1 MPSGKARYHPSVGKQ
16 PYACAL
22 SPFKQLQR
30 RREQIHRDR
39 KKQLKAGGV
48 IGDKIPFV
56 WEWRCG
62 DEFGTV
68 NGFTRGDARGAIKKI
83 LGIPKKK
90 SLPKDAQ
97 IRKVEFNEPPA

>member
-16 PYACAL
+16 PYVSGL

-30 RREQIHRDR
+30 RREQIQRDR
-39 KKQLKAGGV
+39 KKQLKTQGI
-48 IGDKIPFV
+48 IGNRIPFI

-68 NGFTRGDARGAIKKI
+68 NGFTRGDARGEIKKI
-83 LGIPKKK
+83 LGIPRKK
-90 SLPKDAQ
+90 SLPEGTQ
-97 IRKVEFNEPPA
+97 IRKVEFNEPST

>member
-22 SPFKQLQR
+22 SPFKRLQKR
-30 RREQIHRDR
+30 RRQIQRDR
-39 KKQLKAGGV
+39 KKQLKAKGI
-48 IGDKIPFV
+48 IGNRIPFI

-68 NGFTRGDARGAIKKI
+68 DGFTQGDARGEIKKI
-83 LGIPKKK
+83 LNIPRKK
-90 SLPKDAQ
+90 SLPEDTQ
-97 IRKVEFNEPPA
+97 IRKVEFNEPSA